1 MTHPF
6 FFGLVRL
13 WYFSLSLSPSCSDLM
28 MMLVPRYLFYYPHA
42 FRLLSVLV
50 LSVQHAN
57 CLSFNTALSFFFT
70 QIDRV
75 STHTS
80 LSLFSFPSH
89 SPVRLPTLAFL
100 PLNCCLIAT
109 FSTHI
114 YTRIQH
120 IHRHGTAEKTVT
132 NPTVTRLTGLA
143 VGLALAYTYYRLR
156 SYIPYPITV

>member
-1 MTHPF
+1 
-6 FFGLVRL
+6 
-13 WYFSLSLSPSCSDLM
+13 M
-28 MMLVPRYLFYYPHA
+28 MMLVPRYLFFYYYPHA

-57 CLSFNTALSFFFT
+57 CLSFNTALSFFT
-70 QIDRV
+70 RIDRV

-114 YTRIQH
+114 HTYTTYTAP
-120 IHRHGTAEKTVT
+120 RHGRK
-132 NPTVTRLTGLA
+132 NGNKSNRYLTYLRGLQWA
-143 VGLALAYTYYRLR
+143 RPWLIHTTDYDHTYHIQSQYRL
-156 SYIPYPITV
+156 P